1 MVGLLDGRLVPST
14 MPLLRPDDAG
24 VTRGDGVFETTL
36 VVDGQVRDL
45 DEHLARLA
53 RSAQLAEIDLPAD
66 ADWKCGIAAVVG
78 ASTEA
83 AMALR
88 LIATRGPEHGPPT
101 CYVTGFPVSAAAV
114 AQRTSGVRVLLLDR
128 GLSGPTAAA
137 APWLLTGAKTLSYAI
152 SMAALRY
159 AAAHDADDVI
169 FVGSDGAI
177 LEAPTATVVVAKG
190 RCLVTPPL
198 DGVLESITTARLL
211 GAARVAGWDTG
222 YERLTAQD
230 LADADG
236 VWLVSSVRL
245 LAPVVSL
252 DGVPRS
258 DAGLT
263 GVFLGLLDFA

>member
-1 MVGLLDGRLVPST
+1 LASIGFRDSFVLRDRGHIKSQLRRVAGSLL
-14 MPLLRPDDAG
+14 
-24 VTRGDGVFETTL
+24 
-36 VVDGQVRDL
+36 
-45 DEHLARLA
+45 H
-53 RSAQLAEIDLPAD
+53 SADKWA
-66 ADWKCGIAAVVG
+66 
-78 ASTEA
+78 TN
-83 AMALR
+83 ALR
-88 LIATRGPEHGPPT
+88 RQNRKRRSNEKVRAP
-101 CYVTGFPVSAAAV
+101 AAN
-114 AQRTSGVRVLLLDR
+114 
-128 GLSGPTAAA
+128 
-137 APWLLTGAKTLSYAI
+137 
-152 SMAALRY
+152 AL
-159 AAAHDADDVI
+159 
-169 FVGSDGAI
+169 
-177 LEAPTATVVVAKG
+177 APTATVVVAKG

-252 DGVPRS
+252 HGVPRS